1 MNSTTKMAS
10 KNAPR
15 SRKFLAE
22 WGYGQPTGYFR
33 EVTLFEEELK
43 ELERSICDANIAG
56 RFFSEIE
63 SIELKN
69 GMTLYAE
76 KTVGYVQA
84 KQRMEGK

>member
-1 MNSTTKMAS
+1 MLLVL
-10 KNAPR
+10 
-15 SRKFLAE
+15 LAFNVALIVDGE
-22 WGYGQPTGYFR
+22 T
-33 EVTLFEEELK
+33 
-43 ELERSICDANIAG
+43 
-56 RFFSEIE
+56 EIE